1 MVSTAG
7 KSQTDPGYARPETT
21 FETSLSTGRLRATSN
36 QQLADQVKN
45 MFYTLELRLVARVV
59 PLRSAPLPRICW
71 HVEIDRA

>member
-36 QQLADQVKN
+36 QQLADEVKN
-45 MFYTLELRLVARVV
+45 MF
-59 PLRSAPLPRICW
+59 
-71 HVEIDRA
+71 